1 METSLIGFASAGYLL
16 ALADL
21 LAELF
26 ALENDFRLDLKK
38 QLAGLR
44 LILENSQLGQLFVLR
59 DGEKVAGMAN
69 ALSP

>member
-38 QLAGLR
+38 KQLAGLR
-44 LILENSQLGQLFVLR
+44 LIPFSVF
-59 DGEKVAGMAN
+59 
-69 ALSP
+69 